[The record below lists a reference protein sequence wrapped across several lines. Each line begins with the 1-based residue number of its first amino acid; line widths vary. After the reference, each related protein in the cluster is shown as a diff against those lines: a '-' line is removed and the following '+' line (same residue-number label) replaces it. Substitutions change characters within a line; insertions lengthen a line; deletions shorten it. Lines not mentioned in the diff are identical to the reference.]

1 MKKLIIES
9 KWFQRR
15 FLKAVKKR
23 ILNETSFYCCNV
35 FTWHILFCHFN
46 ELKVVNEN
54 HNSVYLRELIKST
67 NLRLMSSINWFP
79 TTKDR
84 LAFLDEC
91 LEKLK

>member
-9 KWFQRR
+9 KWFQRG
-15 FLKAVKKR
+15 FLKAVKKK

-35 FTWHILFCHFN
+35 FTWHVLFCLFN

-54 HNSVYLRELIKST
+54 HNSVYLREHIKST
-67 NLRLMSSINWFP
+67 NLKHQDNAIWFDGI
-79 TTKDR
+79 KSR